1 MKNNT
6 VKQLLESDE
15 LLVGISELSKV
26 TGVSPR
32 QIRYW
37 EQKGYVESTGE
48 KSGNRKFRLPM
59 VIKVEIIKHF
69 LDEGYTLTAA
79 VEKAQERQ
87 ENIHQAKILI
97 REVFKGIQ
105 NIEDR
110 YTVISLDDFSNKEG
124 FYLIRDN
131 KTNQAT
137 YQTLPSD
144 EPITTE
150 LLENGLNQQKNKG

>member
-6 VKQLLESDE
+6 VKQLLESDD

-37 EQKGYVESTGE
+37 EQKGFISSTGE
-48 KSGNRKFRLPM
+48 KSGNRKFKLPM

-79 VEKAQERQ
+79 VNKAQERQ
-87 ENIHQAKILI
+87 NNIHQAKVLLREIFKDIQQVGERYLI
-97 REVFKGIQ
+97 IR
-105 NIEDR
+105 
-110 YTVISLDDFSNKEG
+110 LDNFENKEG
-124 FYLIRDN
+124 FYLIRD
-131 KTNQAT
+131 
-137 YQTLPSD
+137 TL
-144 EPITTE
+144 
-150 LLENGLNQQKNKG
+150 KNKDLSNSRCR

>member
-1 MKNNT
+1 LKNNT

-150 LLENGLNQQKNKG
+150 LLEKWFESAEK

>member
-6 VKQLLESDE
+6 VKQLLESDD

-37 EQKGYVESTGE
+37 EQKGYIESTGE
-48 KSGNRKFRLPM
+48 KSGNRKFKLPM

-69 LDEGYTLTAA
+69 LDKGYTLIAA
-79 VEKAQERQ
+79 VDKACERQ
-87 ENIHQAKILI
+87 ENIHQAKILL
-97 REVFKGIQ
+97 RDVFKGIQ
-105 NIEDR
+105 QVGDR
-110 YTVISLDDFSNKEG
+110 YTVIRLDDFINKNG

-131 KTNQAT
+131 DTNQAT
-137 YQTLPSD
+137 YQMFGD
-144 EPITTE
+144 ESEITTE
-150 LLENGLNQQKNKG
+150 LLEKWFGN

>member
-124 FYLIRDN
+124 FCLIRDT

-144 EPITTE
+144 ELITTE
-150 LLENGLNQQKNKG
+150 LLEKWFKSAEK

>member
-137 YQTLPSD
+137 YQTLLSD

-150 LLENGLNQQKNKG
+150 LLEKWFESAEK

>member
-6 VKQLLESDE
+6 VKQLLESDD

-37 EQKGYVESTGE
+37 EQKGFISSTGE
-48 KSGNRKFRLPM
+48 KSGNRKFKLPM

-79 VEKAQERQ
+79 VNKAQERQ
-87 ENIHQAKILI
+87 NNIHQAKVLLREIFKDIQQVGERYLI
-97 REVFKGIQ
+97 IRLVNFE
-105 NIEDR
+105 
-110 YTVISLDDFSNKEG
+110 NKEG
-124 FYLIRDN
+124 FYLIRDTLKN
-131 KTNQAT
+131 KVT
-137 YQTLPSD
+137 YQIVGADS
-144 EPITTE
+144 EITTD
-150 LLENGLNQQKNKG
+150 LLEKWF

>member
-1 MKNNT
+1 MKNNI
-6 VKQLLESDE
+6 VKQLLESDD

-37 EQKGYVESTGE
+37 EQKGYIESTGE

-69 LDEGYTLTAA
+69 LDEGYTLIAA
-79 VEKAQERQ
+79 VDKACERQ
-87 ENIHQAKILI
+87 ENIHQAKILL
-97 REVFKGIQ
+97 RDVFKGIQ
-105 NIEDR
+105 QVGDR
-110 YTVISLDDFSNKEG
+110 YTVIRLDDFSNKEG

-131 KTNQAT
+131 DTDQAT
-137 YQTLPSD
+137 YQMVGD
-144 EPITTE
+144 ESEITME
-150 LLENGLNQQKNKG
+150 LLEKWFRN

>member
-150 LLENGLNQQKNKG
+150 LLEKWFESAEK

>member
-6 VKQLLESDE
+6 VKQLLESDD

-37 EQKGYVESTGE
+37 EQKGFISSTGE
-48 KSGNRKFRLPM
+48 KSGNRKFKLPM

-79 VEKAQERQ
+79 VDKAQERQ
-87 ENIHQAKILI
+87 NNIHQAKVLLREIFKDIQQVGERYLI
-97 REVFKGIQ
+97 IR
-105 NIEDR
+105 
-110 YTVISLDDFSNKEG
+110 LDNFENKEG
-124 FYLIRDN
+124 FYLIRDTLKN
-131 KTNQAT
+131 KVT
-137 YQTLPSD
+137 YQIVGADS
-144 EPITTE
+144 EITTD
-150 LLENGLNQQKNKG
+150 LLEKWF

>member
-48 KSGNRKFRLPM
+48 KAGIEN
-59 VIKVEIIKHF
+59 
-69 LDEGYTLTAA
+69 LDC
-79 VEKAQERQ
+79 QW
-87 ENIHQAKILI
+87 
-97 REVFKGIQ
+97 
-105 NIEDR
+105 
-110 YTVISLDDFSNKEG
+110 
-124 FYLIRDN
+124 
-131 KTNQAT
+131 
-137 YQTLPSD
+137 
-144 EPITTE
+144 
-150 LLENGLNQQKNKG
+150 

>member
-6 VKQLLESDE
+6 VKQLLESDD

-37 EQKGYVESTGE
+37 EQKGYIKSTGE
-48 KSGNRKFRLPM
+48 KSGNRKFKLPM

-69 LDEGYTLTAA
+69 LDEGYTLTTA
-79 VEKAQERQ
+79 VEKARERQ

-105 NIEDR
+105 QVDDR
-110 YTVISLDDFSNKEG
+110 YTVIYLDDFTNKEG

-131 KTNQAT
+131 VTNQAT
-137 YQTLPSD
+137 YQIIEKES
-144 EPITTE
+144 EITSE
-150 LLENGLNQQKNKG
+150 LLKEWFEYSKK

>member
-1 MKNNT
+1 LKNNT

-150 LLENGLNQQKNKG
+150 LLEKWFESVEK

>member
-6 VKQLLESDE
+6 VKQLLESDD

-37 EQKGYVESTGE
+37 EQKGYIKSTGE
-48 KSGNRKFRLPM
+48 KSGNRKFKLPM

-69 LDEGYTLTAA
+69 LDEGYTLTTA
-79 VEKAQERQ
+79 VEKARERQ

-105 NIEDR
+105 QVDDR
-110 YTVISLDDFSNKEG
+110 YTVIYLDDFTNKEG

-131 KTNQAT
+131 VTNQAT
-137 YQTLPSD
+137 YQIIEKES
-144 EPITTE
+144 EITGE
-150 LLENGLNQQKNKG
+150 LLKEWFEYSKK

>member
-6 VKQLLESDE
+6 VKQLLESDD

-37 EQKGYVESTGE
+37 EQKGFISSTGE
-48 KSGNRKFRLPM
+48 KSGNRKFKLPM

-79 VEKAQERQ
+79 VNKAQERQ
-87 ENIHQAKILI
+87 NNIHQAKVLLREIFKDIQQVGERYLI
-97 REVFKGIQ
+97 IR
-105 NIEDR
+105 
-110 YTVISLDDFSNKEG
+110 LDNFENKEG
-124 FYLIRDN
+124 FYLIRDTLKN
-131 KTNQAT
+131 KVT
-137 YQTLPSD
+137 YQIVGADS
-144 EPITTE
+144 EITTD
-150 LLENGLNQQKNKG
+150 LLEKWF

>member
-6 VKQLLESDE
+6 VKQLLESDD

-37 EQKGYVESTGE
+37 EQKGYIESTGE
-48 KSGNRKFRLPM
+48 KSGNRKFKLPM

-79 VEKAQERQ
+79 VEKARERQ
-87 ENIHQAKILI
+87 ENIHQSKILLK
-97 REVFKGIQ
+97 EVFKGVQ
-105 NIEDR
+105 NVGDR
-110 YTVISLDDFSNKEG
+110 YTVIYLDDFVNKEG
-124 FYLIRDN
+124 LYLVRDN
-131 KTNQAT
+131 ETNQAT
-137 YQTLPSD
+137 YQKIGA
-144 EPITTE
+144 ENE
-150 LLENGLNQQKNKG
+150 LTADLVETWFQTVER

>member
-6 VKQLLESDE
+6 VKQLLESDD

-37 EQKGYVESTGE
+37 EQKGYIKSTGE
-48 KSGNRKFRLPM
+48 KSGNRKFKLPM

-69 LDEGYTLTAA
+69 LDEGYTLTTA
-79 VEKAQERQ
+79 VEKARERQ

-105 NIEDR
+105 QVDDR
-110 YTVISLDDFSNKEG
+110 YMVIYLDDFTNKEG

-131 KTNQAT
+131 VTNQAT
-137 YQTLPSD
+137 YQIIEKES
-144 EPITTE
+144 EITGE
-150 LLENGLNQQKNKG
+150 LLKEWFEYSKK

>member
-6 VKQLLESDE
+6 VKQLLESDD

-37 EQKGYVESTGE
+37 EQKGYIESTGE

-69 LDEGYTLTAA
+69 LDEGYTLIAA
-79 VEKAQERQ
+79 VDKACERQ
-87 ENIHQAKILI
+87 ENIHQAKILL
-97 REVFKGIQ
+97 RDVFKGIQ
-105 NIEDR
+105 QVGDR
-110 YTVISLDDFSNKEG
+110 YTVIRLDDFSNKEG

-131 KTNQAT
+131 DTDQAT
-137 YQTLPSD
+137 YQMVGD
-144 EPITTE
+144 ESEITME
-150 LLENGLNQQKNKG
+150 LLEKWFRN

>member
-6 VKQLLESDE
+6 VKQLLESDD

-37 EQKGYVESTGE
+37 EQKGFISSTGE
-48 KSGNRKFRLPM
+48 KSGNRKFKLPM

-79 VEKAQERQ
+79 VNKAQERQ
-87 ENIHQAKILI
+87 NNIHQAKVLL
-97 REVFKGIQ
+97 REIFKDIQ
-105 NIEDR
+105 QVGER
-110 YTVISLDDFSNKEG
+110 
-124 FYLIRDN
+124 YLICLLYTSPSPRD
-131 KTNQAT
+131 A
-137 YQTLPSD
+137 
-144 EPITTE
+144 
-150 LLENGLNQQKNKG
+150 

>member
-1 MKNNT
+1 LKNNT

-124 FYLIRDN
+124 FCLIRDN

-150 LLENGLNQQKNKG
+150 LLEKWFKSAEK

>member
-6 VKQLLESDE
+6 VKQLLESDD

-37 EQKGYVESTGE
+37 EQKGYIRSAGE
-48 KSGNRKFRLPM
+48 KSGNRQFKLPM

-69 LDEGYTLTAA
+69 LDEGYTLTVA
-79 VEKAQERQ
+79 VEKAKERQ
-87 ENIHQAKILI
+87 ENVHHAKLLL
-97 REVFKGIQ
+97 RDTFKGIQ
-105 NIEDR
+105 NIGNR
-110 YTVISLDDFSNKEG
+110 YTVIELDDFVNQAG

-131 KTNQAT
+131 QTNQST
-137 YQTLPSD
+137 YQMI
-144 EPITTE
+144 EEAEITE
-150 LLENGLNQQKNKG
+150 DLLEKWFESKEK

>member
-6 VKQLLESDE
+6 VKQLLESDD

-37 EQKGYVESTGE
+37 EQKGYIKSTGE
-48 KSGNRKFRLPM
+48 KSGNRKFKLPM

-69 LDEGYTLTAA
+69 LDEGYTLITA
-79 VEKAQERQ
+79 VEKARERQ

-105 NIEDR
+105 QVDDR
-110 YTVISLDDFSNKEG
+110 YTVIYLDDFMNKKG
-124 FYLIRDN
+124 FYLIRDSV
-131 KTNQAT
+131 TNQAT
-137 YQTLPSD
+137 YQIIEKES
-144 EPITTE
+144 EITGE
-150 LLENGLNQQKNKG
+150 LLKEWFEYSQK

>member
-144 EPITTE
+144 EPITIE
-150 LLENGLNQQKNKG
+150 LLEKWFESAEK